1 MCFENKPHPF
11 VPISV
16 ALIGW
21 GYYFEQLLFCLETEC
36 EAGSNY
42 W

>member
-21 GYYFEQLLFCLETEC
+21 GYYFEQLLFC
-36 EAGSNY
+36 
-42 W
+42 